1 MKGSKLEPKE
11 EIHTAES
18 RTEGVPNAK
27 SCVLKNVISPLRW
40 HPCANPKKFIHML
53 CIVKKQQEYN
63 SLSESSNKTL
73 SYHF

>member
-27 SCVLKNVISPLRW
+27 SCVLKNVISPLHW
-40 HPCANPKKFIHML
+40 HPCVVIRRVVPTPR
-53 CIVKKQQEYN
+53 
-63 SLSESSNKTL
+63 SSSTCCA
-73 SYHF
+73 